1 MMQKIWKSK
10 NFLSLLL
17 FPFSILY
24 YLCFVIYKI
33 SNKEKK
39 CNIPV
44 LCVGNIT
51 LGGAGKTPTVIEM
64 RQILTKNFKKI
75 FVLTRGYK
83 GTAKGPLI
91 VSKDHSFHEVGE
103 ESLLHSH
110 FGLTCVSKKK
120 FLGAKF
126 CEAQGGKLIIMD
138 DGLQSIDIKKDCKV
152 LVIDSEY
159 GFGNKNIFPSGPLRE
174 PISSGIKNCD
184 LILIIGNNSNIFEK
198 NMIPKQKV
206 FMAKKEI
213 SIESC
218 KNKNL
223 FVFSA
228 LGNNTNFHNSLL
240 HSGFTIKRTKSFSDH
255 YIFKKND
262 ILSILNL
269 AKKEN
274 LTVVCTKKDYI
285 KVPEEFKNKITPVN
299 LNLKIEKKN
308 KFEQRVL
315 ECLRAN

>member
-10 NFLSLLL
+10 NFLNLLL

-24 YLCFVIYKI
+24 YLCFIIYKI
-33 SNKEKK
+33 SSKEKK

-51 LGGAGKTPTVIEM
+51 LGGAGKTPTVIEI

-174 PISSGIKNCD
+174 PINSGIKNCD

-240 HSGFTIKRTKSFSDH
+240 HSGFTIKRIKSFSDH

-262 ILSILNL
+262 ILSILNV

-285 KVPEEFKNKITPVN
+285 KVPEEFKNKIKPVN
-299 LNLKIEKKN
+299 LNLKIEKKK
-308 KFEQRVL
+308 KFEKRVL
-315 ECLRAN
+315 ECLYAN

>member
-1 MMQKIWKSK
+1 MQKIWKSK
-10 NFLSLLL
+10 NFLNLLL

-24 YLCFVIYKI
+24 SLCFLIYKL

-51 LGGAGKTPTVIEM
+51 LGGAGKTPTVIEI
-64 RQILTKNFKKI
+64 RKILTKSFKKI

-174 PISSGIKNCD
+174 PINSGIKNCD
-184 LILIIGNNSNIFEK
+184 LILVIGNNSNIFEE

-240 HSGFTIKRTKSFSDH
+240 HSGFTIKRIKSFSDH

-262 ILSILNL
+262 ILSILNV

-285 KVPEEFKNKITPVN
+285 KVPEEFRNKIKPVN
-299 LNLKIEKKN
+299 LNLKIEKKK
-308 KFEQRVL
+308 KFEKRVL
-315 ECLRAN
+315 ECLYAN

>member
-1 MMQKIWKSK
+1 MQKIWKSK

-24 YLCFVIYKI
+24 YLCFIIYKI

-91 VSKDHSFHEVGE
+91 VSKYHSFHEVGE

-120 FLGAKF
+120 FSGAKF
-126 CEAQGGKLIIMD
+126 CEAQGGELIIMD
-138 DGLQSIDIKKDCKV
+138 DGLQSIDIKKNCKV
-152 LVIDSEY
+152 LVIDSDY

-174 PISSGIKNCD
+174 TISSGIKNCD

-198 NMIPKQKV
+198 NMIPKHKV

-240 HSGFTIKRTKSFSDH
+240 HSGFTIKRIKSFSDH

-269 AKKEN
+269 AKKEH

-285 KVPEEFKNKITPVN
+285 KVPEEFKNKIKPVN
-299 LNLKIEKKN
+299 LNLKIEKKK
-308 KFEQRVL
+308 KFEKRVL
-315 ECLRAN
+315 ECLLAN

>member
-24 YLCFVIYKI
+24 YLCFIIYKI

-184 LILIIGNNSNIFEK
+184 LILIIGNNSNIFEN
-198 NMIPKQKV
+198 NMI
-206 FMAKKEI
+206 
-213 SIESC
+213 
-218 KNKNL
+218 
-223 FVFSA
+223 
-228 LGNNTNFHNSLL
+228 NF
-240 HSGFTIKRTKSFSDH
+240 
-255 YIFKKND
+255 
-262 ILSILNL
+262 
-269 AKKEN
+269 
-274 LTVVCTKKDYI
+274 
-285 KVPEEFKNKITPVN
+285 
-299 LNLKIEKKN
+299 
-308 KFEQRVL
+308 
-315 ECLRAN
+315 

>member
-1 MMQKIWKSK
+1 MQKIWKSK

-24 YLCFVIYKI
+24 YLCFIIYKI

-120 FLGAKF
+120 FSGAKF
-126 CEAQGGKLIIMD
+126 CEAQGGELIIMD
-138 DGLQSIDIKKDCKV
+138 DGLQSIDIKKNCKV
-152 LVIDSEY
+152 LVIDSDY

-174 PISSGIKNCD
+174 TISSGIKNCD
-184 LILIIGNNSNIFEK
+184 LILIIGNNSNILKK

-213 SIESC
+213 NIKLC

>member
-1 MMQKIWKSK
+1 MQKIWKSK

-24 YLCFVIYKI
+24 YLCFIIYKI

-51 LGGAGKTPTVIEM
+51 LGGAGKTPTVIEI
-64 RQILTKNFKKI
+64 RHILTKNFKKI

-120 FLGAKF
+120 FSGAKF
-126 CEAQGGKLIIMD
+126 CEAQGGELIIMD
-138 DGLQSIDIKKDCKV
+138 DGLQSIDIKKNCKV
-152 LVIDSEY
+152 LVIDSDY

-174 PISSGIKNCD
+174 TISSGIKNCD
-184 LILIIGNNSNIFEK
+184 LILIIGNNSNILKK

-240 HSGFTIKRTKSFSDH
+240 HSGFTIKRIKSFSDH

>member
-24 YLCFVIYKI
+24 YLCFIIYKI

-64 RQILTKNFKKI
+64 RQILTNNFKKI

-91 VSKDHSFHEVGE
+91 VSKDHTFHEVGD

-126 CEAQGGKLIIMD
+126 CEAQGGNLIIMD
-138 DGLQSIDIKKDCKV
+138 DGLQSIDIKKDCKI
-152 LVIDSEY
+152 LVIDGDY

-174 PISSGIKNCD
+174 PINSGIKNCD

-240 HSGFTIKRTKSFSDH
+240 HSGFTIKRIKSFSDH

-262 ILSILNL
+262 ILSILNV

-285 KVPEEFKNKITPVN
+285 KVPEEFKNKIKPVN
-299 LNLKIEKKN
+299 LNLKIEKKK
-308 KFEQRVL
+308 KFEKRVL
-315 ECLRAN
+315 ECLYAN

>member
-1 MMQKIWKSK
+1 MQKIWKSK

-24 YLCFVIYKI
+24 YLCFIIYKI

-120 FLGAKF
+120 FSGAKF
-126 CEAQGGKLIIMD
+126 CEAQGGELIIMD
-138 DGLQSIDIKKDCKV
+138 DGLQSIDIKKNCKV

-174 PISSGIKNCD
+174 PIDGGIKNCD
-184 LILIIGNNSNIFEK
+184 LILIIGNNSNILKK

-240 HSGFTIKRTKSFSDH
+240 HSGFTIKRIKSFSDH

-299 LNLKIEKKN
+299 LNLKIEKKK

>member
-1 MMQKIWKSK
+1 MMQKIWKSN
-10 NFLSLLL
+10 NFLNLLL

-91 VSKDHSFHEVGE
+91 VSKYHSFHEVGE

-120 FLGAKF
+120 FSGAKF
-126 CEAQGGKLIIMD
+126 CEAQGGELIIMD
-138 DGLQSIDIKKDCKV
+138 DGLQSIDIKKNCKV
-152 LVIDSEY
+152 LVIDSDY

-174 PISSGIKNCD
+174 TISSGIKNCD
-184 LILIIGNNSNIFEK
+184 LILIIGNNSNILKK

>member
-1 MMQKIWKSK
+1 MQKIWKSK
-10 NFLSLLL
+10 NFFSLLL

-24 YLCFVIYKI
+24 YLCFIIYKI

-174 PISSGIKNCD
+174 PINSGIKNCD

-228 LGNNTNFHNSLL
+228 LGNNANFHNSLL
-240 HSGFTIKRTKSFSDH
+240 HSGFTIKRIKSFSDH

-262 ILSILNL
+262 ILSILNI

-285 KVPEEFKNKITPVN
+285 KVPEEFKNKIKPVN
-299 LNLKIEKKN
+299 LNLKIEKKK
-308 KFEQRVL
+308 KFEKKVL

>member
-1 MMQKIWKSK
+1 MQKIWKSN
-10 NFLSLLL
+10 NFLNLLL

-120 FLGAKF
+120 FSGAKF
-126 CEAQGGKLIIMD
+126 CEAQGGELIIMD
-138 DGLQSIDIKKDCKV
+138 DGLQSIDIKKNCKV
-152 LVIDSEY
+152 LVIDSDY

-174 PISSGIKNCD
+174 TISSGIKNCD
-184 LILIIGNNSNIFEK
+184 LILIIGNNSNILKK

>member
-1 MMQKIWKSK
+1 MQKIWKSK
-10 NFLSLLL
+10 NFLNLLL

-24 YLCFVIYKI
+24 YLCFIIYKI
-33 SNKEKK
+33 SSKEKK

-51 LGGAGKTPTVIEM
+51 LGGAGKTPTVIEI

-174 PISSGIKNCD
+174 PINSGIKNCD

-240 HSGFTIKRTKSFSDH
+240 HSGFTIKRIKSFSDH

-262 ILSILNL
+262 ILSILNV

-285 KVPEEFKNKITPVN
+285 KVPEEFKNKIKPVN
-299 LNLKIEKKN
+299 LNLKIEKKK
-308 KFEQRVL
+308 KFEKRVL
-315 ECLRAN
+315 ECLYAN

>member
-1 MMQKIWKSK
+1 MQKIWKSK

-24 YLCFVIYKI
+24 YLCFIIYKI

-64 RQILTKNFKKI
+64 RQILTKSFKKI

-120 FLGAKF
+120 FSGAKF
-126 CEAQGGKLIIMD
+126 CEAQGGELIIMD
-138 DGLQSIDIKKDCKV
+138 DGLQSIDIKKNCKV
-152 LVIDSEY
+152 LVIDSDY

-174 PISSGIKNCD
+174 TISSGIKNCD
-184 LILIIGNNSNIFEK
+184 LILIIGNNSNILKK
-198 NMIPKQKV
+198 NIIPKQKV

-240 HSGFTIKRTKSFSDH
+240 HSGFTIKRIKSFSDH

>member
-24 YLCFVIYKI
+24 YLCFIIYKI

-51 LGGAGKTPTVIEM
+51 LGGAGKTPTVIEI
-64 RQILTKNFKKI
+64 RQILTKSFKKI

-120 FLGAKF
+120 FLGAK
-126 CEAQGGKLIIMD
+126 L
-138 DGLQSIDIKKDCKV
+138 
-152 LVIDSEY
+152 Y
-159 GFGNKNIFPSGPLRE
+159 
-174 PISSGIKNCD
+174 
-184 LILIIGNNSNIFEK
+184 
-198 NMIPKQKV
+198 
-206 FMAKKEI
+206 
-213 SIESC
+213 
-218 KNKNL
+218 
-223 FVFSA
+223 
-228 LGNNTNFHNSLL
+228 
-240 HSGFTIKRTKSFSDH
+240 
-255 YIFKKND
+255 
-262 ILSILNL
+262 
-269 AKKEN
+269 
-274 LTVVCTKKDYI
+274 
-285 KVPEEFKNKITPVN
+285 
-299 LNLKIEKKN
+299 
-308 KFEQRVL
+308 
-315 ECLRAN
+315 

>member
-1 MMQKIWKSK
+1 MQKIWKSN
-10 NFLSLLL
+10 NFLNLLL

-24 YLCFVIYKI
+24 YLCFIIYKI

-120 FLGAKF
+120 FSGAKF
-126 CEAQGGKLIIMD
+126 CEAQGGELIIMD
-138 DGLQSIDIKKDCKV
+138 DGLQSIDIKKNCKV
-152 LVIDSEY
+152 LVIDSDY

-174 PISSGIKNCD
+174 TISSGIKNCD

-198 NMIPKQKV
+198 NMLPKQKI

-299 LNLKIEKKN
+299 LNLKIEKKK
-308 KFEQRVL
+308 KFEKRVL
-315 ECLRAN
+315 ECLYAN

>member
-1 MMQKIWKSK
+1 MIQKIWKSN
-10 NFLSLLL
+10 NFLNLLL
-17 FPFSILY
+17 FPFSIFY
-24 YLCFVIYKI
+24 YLGFIIYKI

-120 FLGAKF
+120 FSGAKF
-126 CEAQGGKLIIMD
+126 CEAQGGELIIMD
-138 DGLQSIDIKKDCKV
+138 DGLQSIDIKKNCKV
-152 LVIDSEY
+152 LVIDSDY

-174 PISSGIKNCD
+174 TISSGIKNCD
-184 LILIIGNNSNIFEK
+184 LILIIGNNSNILKK

-240 HSGFTIKRTKSFSDH
+240 HSGFTIKRIKSFSDH

>member
-1 MMQKIWKSK
+1 MQKIWKSK

-24 YLCFVIYKI
+24 YLCFIIYKI

-152 LVIDSEY
+152 LVIDSDY

-174 PISSGIKNCD
+174 PINSGIKNCD

-240 HSGFTIKRTKSFSDH
+240 NSGFTIKRIKSFSDH

-285 KVPEEFKNKITPVN
+285 KVPEEFKNKIKPVN
-299 LNLKIEKKN
+299 LNLKIEKKK
-308 KFEQRVL
+308 KFEKRVL
-315 ECLRAN
+315 ECLYAN

>member
-1 MMQKIWKSK
+1 MIQKIWKSN
-10 NFLSLLL
+10 NFLNFLL
-17 FPFSILY
+17 FPFSIFY
-24 YLCFVIYKI
+24 YLIFVIYKL
-33 SNKEKK
+33 SNKEKR

-91 VSKDHSFHEVGE
+91 VSKYHSFHEVGE

-120 FLGAKF
+120 FSGAKF
-126 CEAQGGKLIIMD
+126 CEAQGGELIIMD
-138 DGLQSIDIKKDCKV
+138 DGLQSIDIKKNCKV
-152 LVIDSEY
+152 LVIDSDY

-184 LILIIGNNSNIFEK
+184 LIIIIGNNSNIFKK

-240 HSGFTIKRTKSFSDH
+240 NSGFTIKRIKSFSDH

-299 LNLKIEKKN
+299 LNLKM
-308 KFEQRVL
+308 
-315 ECLRAN
+315 

>member
-1 MMQKIWKSK
+1 MQKIWKSN
-10 NFLSLLL
+10 NFLNLLL

-24 YLCFVIYKI
+24 YLCFIIYKI

-120 FLGAKF
+120 FSGAKF
-126 CEAQGGKLIIMD
+126 CEAQGGELIIMD
-138 DGLQSIDIKKDCKV
+138 DGLQSIDIKKNCKV
-152 LVIDSEY
+152 LVIDSDY

-174 PISSGIKNCD
+174 TISSGIKNCD
-184 LILIIGNNSNIFEK
+184 LILIIGNNSNILKK

-240 HSGFTIKRTKSFSDH
+240 HSGFTIKRIKSFSDH

-299 LNLKIEKKN
+299 LNLKIEKKK
-308 KFEQRVL
+308 KFEKRVL

>member
-1 MMQKIWKSK
+1 MIQKIWKSN
-10 NFLSLLL
+10 NFLNLLL

-24 YLCFVIYKI
+24 YLSFVIYKI

-126 CEAQGGKLIIMD
+126 CESQGGNLIIMD

-152 LVIDSEY
+152 LVIDSDY

-240 HSGFTIKRTKSFSDH
+240 HSGFTIKRIKSFSDH

-299 LNLKIEKKN
+299 LNLKIEKKK
-308 KFEQRVL
+308 KFEKRVL

>member
-1 MMQKIWKSK
+1 MQKIWKSK

-24 YLCFVIYKI
+24 YLCFIIYKI

-138 DGLQSIDIKKDCKV
+138 DGLQSIYIKKDCKI
-152 LVIDSEY
+152 LVIDSDY

-174 PISSGIKNCD
+174 PIKSGIKNCD

-262 ILSILNL
+262 ILSILNV

-285 KVPEEFKNKITPVN
+285 KVPEEFKNNIKPVN
-299 LNLKIEKKN
+299 LNLKIEKKK
-308 KFEQRVL
+308 KFEKRVL
-315 ECLRAN
+315 ECLYAN

>member
-1 MMQKIWKSK
+1 MQKIWKSK

-24 YLCFVIYKI
+24 YLCFIIYKI

-174 PISSGIKNCD
+174 TISSGIKNCD
-184 LILIIGNNSNIFEK
+184 LILIIGNNSNILKK

>member
-10 NFLSLLL
+10 NFLNLLL

-24 YLCFVIYKI
+24 YLCFIIYKI

-120 FLGAKF
+120 FSGAKF

-138 DGLQSIDIKKDCKV
+138 DGLQSIDIKKNCKV
-152 LVIDSEY
+152 LVIDSDY

-262 ILSILNL
+262 ILSILNV

-285 KVPEEFKNKITPVN
+285 KVPEEFKNKIKPVN
-299 LNLKIEKKN
+299 LNLKIEKKK
-308 KFEQRVL
+308 KFEKRVL
-315 ECLRAN
+315 ECLLC

>member
-1 MMQKIWKSK
+1 MQKIWKSK

-24 YLCFVIYKI
+24 YLCFIIYKI
-33 SNKEKK
+33 SSKEKK

-174 PISSGIKNCD
+174 PINSGIKNCD

-240 HSGFTIKRTKSFSDH
+240 HSGFTIKRIKSFSDH

>member
-1 MMQKIWKSK
+1 MQKIWKSK

-24 YLCFVIYKI
+24 YLCFIIYKI
-33 SNKEKK
+33 SSKEKK

-51 LGGAGKTPTVIEM
+51 LGGAGKTPTVIEI
-64 RQILTKNFKKI
+64 RKILTKDFKKI

-83 GTAKGPLI
+83 GTAEGPLI

-120 FLGAKF
+120 ILGAKF
-126 CEAQGGKLIIMD
+126 CEDQGGKLIIMD

-152 LVIDSEY
+152 LVIDSDY

-174 PISSGIKNCD
+174 PIHNGIKNCD
-184 LILIIGNNSNIFEK
+184 LILIIGSNSNIFEK

-218 KNKNL
+218 KNKKL

-262 ILSILNL
+262 ILSILNV

-285 KVPEEFKNKITPVN
+285 KVPEEFKNKIKPVN

-308 KFEQRVL
+308 KFKKRVL
-315 ECLRAN
+315 ECLYAN

>member
-1 MMQKIWKSK
+1 MQKIWKSK

-24 YLCFVIYKI
+24 YLCFIIYKI

-91 VSKDHSFHEVGE
+91 VSKAHSFHEVGE
-103 ESLLHSH
+103 ESLFHSD

-152 LVIDSEY
+152 LVIDSDY

-174 PISSGIKNCD
+174 PIKSGIKNCD

-285 KVPEEFKNKITPVN
+285 KLPEEFKNKITPVN
-299 LNLKIEKKN
+299 LNLKIEKKK
-308 KFEQRVL
+308 KFEKRVL

>member
-24 YLCFVIYKI
+24 YLCFIIYKI

-120 FLGAKF
+120 ISGAKF
-126 CEAQGGKLIIMD
+126 CEAQGGELIIMD
-138 DGLQSIDIKKDCKV
+138 DGLQSIDIKKNCKV
-152 LVIDSEY
+152 LVIDSDY

-174 PISSGIKNCD
+174 TISSGIKNCD
-184 LILIIGNNSNIFEK
+184 LILIIGNNSNILKK

-240 HSGFTIKRTKSFSDH
+240 HSGFTIKRIKSFSDH

-262 ILSILNL
+262 IMSILNL

-285 KVPEEFKNKITPVN
+285 KVPEEFKNNIKPVN
-299 LNLKIEKKN
+299 LNLKIEKKK
-308 KFEQRVL
+308 KFEKRVL
-315 ECLRAN
+315 ECLYAN

>member
-1 MMQKIWKSK
+1 MMQKIWKSN
-10 NFLSLLL
+10 NFLNLLL

-120 FLGAKF
+120 FSGAKF
-126 CEAQGGKLIIMD
+126 CEAQGGELIIMD
-138 DGLQSIDIKKDCKV
+138 DGLQSIDIKKNCKV
-152 LVIDSEY
+152 LVIDSDY

-174 PISSGIKNCD
+174 TISSGIKNCD
-184 LILIIGNNSNIFEK
+184 LILIIGNNSNILKK

>member
-24 YLCFVIYKI
+24 YLCFIIYKI

-51 LGGAGKTPTVIEM
+51 LGGAGKTPTVIEI
-64 RQILTKNFKKI
+64 REILAKSFKKI

-91 VSKDHSFHEVGE
+91 VSKDHSFREVGE

-120 FLGAKF
+120 ILGAKF

-152 LVIDSEY
+152 LVIDSDY

-174 PISSGIKNCD
+174 PINNGIKNCD

-206 FMAKKEI
+206 FMAKKEVC
-213 SIESC
+213 IESC

-262 ILSILNL
+262 ILSILNV

-285 KVPEEFKNKITPVN
+285 KVPEEFKNKIKPVN
-299 LNLKIEKKN
+299 LNLKIKKKN
-308 KFEQRVL
+308 KFKKRVL
-315 ECLRAN
+315 ECLYSN

>member
-1 MMQKIWKSK
+1 MQKIWKSS
-10 NFLSLLL
+10 NFLNLLL
-17 FPFSILY
+17 FPFSIFY
-24 YLCFVIYKI
+24 YLSFVIYKI
-33 SNKEKK
+33 SSKEKK

-51 LGGAGKTPTVIEM
+51 LGGAGKTPTVIEI
-64 RQILTKNFKKI
+64 RKFLIKDFKKI

-152 LVIDSEY
+152 LVIDSDY

-174 PISSGIKNCD
+174 PIHNGIKNCD
-184 LILIIGNNSNIFEK
+184 LILIIGSNSNIFEK

-240 HSGFTIKRTKSFSDH
+240 HSGFTIKRIKSFSDH

-262 ILSILNL
+262 ILSILNV

-285 KVPEEFKNKITPVN
+285 KVPEEFRNKIKPVN
-299 LNLKIEKKN
+299 LNLKIEKKK
-308 KFEQRVL
+308 KFEKRVL
-315 ECLRAN
+315 ECLYAN

>member
-1 MMQKIWKSK
+1 MIQKIWKSN
-10 NFLSLLL
+10 NFLNFLL
-17 FPFSILY
+17 FPFSIFY
-24 YLCFVIYKI
+24 YLIFVIYKL
-33 SNKEKK
+33 SNKEKR

-64 RQILTKNFKKI
+64 RQILKNKFKKI

-83 GTAKGPLI
+83 GTAKGPLM
-91 VSKDHSFHEVGE
+91 VSKDHSFHEVGD
-103 ESLLHSH
+103 ESLLHSQ

-126 CEAQGGKLIIMD
+126 CEAQGGNLIIMD

-152 LVIDSEY
+152 LVIDGDY

-184 LILIIGNNSNIFEK
+184 LILIIGNNSNIFE
-198 NMIPKQKV
+198 NNIIPKQKV
-206 FMAKKEI
+206 FIAKKEI

-240 HSGFTIKRTKSFSDH
+240 NSGFTIKRIKSFSDH

-262 ILSILNL
+262 ILSILNV

-274 LTVVCTKKDYI
+274 LAVVCTKKDYI
-285 KVPEEFKNKITPVN
+285 KVPEEFKNKIKPVN
-299 LNLKIEKKN
+299 LNLKIEKKK
-308 KFEQRVL
+308 KFEKRVL

>member
-1 MMQKIWKSK
+1 MQKIWKSK

-24 YLCFVIYKI
+24 YLCFIIYKI

-152 LVIDSEY
+152 LVIDSDY

-174 PISSGIKNCD
+174 TISSGIKNCD
-184 LILIIGNNSNIFEK
+184 LILIIGNNSNILKK

-218 KNKNL
+218 KNKKL

-262 ILSILNL
+262 ILSILNV

-285 KVPEEFKNKITPVN
+285 KVPEEFKNKIKPVN

-308 KFEQRVL
+308 KFKKRVL
-315 ECLRAN
+315 ECLYAN

>member
-10 NFLSLLL
+10 NILSLLL

-24 YLCFVIYKI
+24 YLCFIIYKI

-91 VSKDHSFHEVGE
+91 VSKYHSFHEVGE

-120 FLGAKF
+120 FSGAKF
-126 CEAQGGKLIIMD
+126 CEAQGGELIIMD
-138 DGLQSIDIKKDCKV
+138 DGLQSIDIKKNCKV
-152 LVIDSEY
+152 LVIDSDY

-174 PISSGIKNCD
+174 TISSGIKNCD
-184 LILIIGNNSNIFEK
+184 LILIIGNNSNILKK

-240 HSGFTIKRTKSFSDH
+240 HSGFTIKRIKSFSDH

>member
-24 YLCFVIYKI
+24 YLCFIIYKI

-120 FLGAKF
+120 FSGAKF
-126 CEAQGGKLIIMD
+126 CEAQGGELIIMD
-138 DGLQSIDIKKDCKV
+138 DGLQSIDIKKNCKV
-152 LVIDSEY
+152 LVIDSDY

-174 PISSGIKNCD
+174 TISSGIKNCD

-240 HSGFTIKRTKSFSDH
+240 HSGFTIKRIKSFSDH